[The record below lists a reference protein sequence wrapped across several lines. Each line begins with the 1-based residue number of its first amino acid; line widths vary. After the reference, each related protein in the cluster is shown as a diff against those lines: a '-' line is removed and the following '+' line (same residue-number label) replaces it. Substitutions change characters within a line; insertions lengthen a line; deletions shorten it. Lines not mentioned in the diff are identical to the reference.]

1 MRKVFEQRRTYM
13 ADRIN
18 SLPGVRC
25 LMPEGAFYV
34 MMNMEGVIGRTLGGK
49 RIENGSDFA
58 MAFLEAEN
66 VALVPCGGFGEPNY
80 LRWTYAAGMEDIRRG
95 LDRLEHFLKG

>member
-1 MRKVFEQRRTYM
+1 
-13 ADRIN
+13 
-18 SLPGVRC
+18 
-25 LMPEGAFYV
+25 
-34 MMNMEGVIGRTLGGK
+34 
-49 RIENGSDFA
+49 

-80 LRWTYAAGMEDIRRG
+80 LRWTYAASMEDIQRG